1 MSIKEISDRIES
13 NLVDMQRRI
22 IELEN
27 DMRRLRESLA
37 DINVEYLESNL

>member
-27 DMRRLRESLA
+27 DMRQLREILA
-37 DINVEYLESNL
+37 DVEYLESNL

>member
-1 MSIKEISDRIES
+1 MSIKEIVDKIES

-22 IELEN
+22 IQLEN

-37 DINVEYLESNL
+37 DIEYLESNL

>member
-27 DMRRLRESLA
+27 NMRRLREMLA
-37 DINVEYLESNL
+37 DVEYLESNL

>member
-27 DMRRLRESLA
+27 DMRQLREILA
-37 DINVEYLESNL
+37 DVEYLESNLS